1 MNIYCIIRIW
11 MNNNYTIFWF
21 LKLQSVNLTN
31 EKLQKAAFFISYEH
45 FTDKMIHLENK
56 GQVSDS

>member
-1 MNIYCIIRIW
+1 